1 MLDIDAVWGDCCP
14 DSYREPIANC
24 RLPIANCCIP
34 LNTTENFI
42 VTPLEKAITA
52 ISPLSTQSKAAFL
65 QAWKHWSVG
74 KDYFLLREHTV
85 SDYIY
90 FIEKGIARIYYYKN
104 GKEITEWIAM
114 DEQFFLSITSFFQRT
129 PTHLIIQTIE
139 KSEVYGIH
147 HNDFMALA
155 EQYHDVERLLR
166 KMVTASLILSQVRM
180 DSIQFET
187 AHQRYDRLLKNTPE
201 IIQRVPLSY
210 ISSFLGVTLETLS
223 RIRSAR

>member
-1 MLDIDAVWGDCCP
+1 MLERIQRNTIRQFRHCCNCQMFLVAID
-14 DSYREPIANC
+14 DS
-24 RLPIANCCIP
+24 
-34 LNTTENFI
+34 
-42 VTPLEKAITA
+42 A
-52 ISPLSTQSKAAFL
+52 ISQN
-65 QAWKHWSVG
+65 HSVG

-139 KSEVYGIH
+139 KSDVYGIH
-147 HNDFMALA
+147 HNDFMSLA

-210 ISSFLGVTLETLS
+210 IASFLGVTLETLS